1 MKFCRRP
8 LIVAVY
14 TALLFPLY
22 SQAQLYNYSY
32 TDTRGT
38 KVNAEPTREYLNPGS
53 AITLNLISGLDRY
66 ERVTVT
72 RSSDN
77 VQMFQSVTGLVTVAD
92 RITAA
97 DGSEYYGKSM
107 TLPVLGE
114 GTFSLKSETLDNK
127 SNVVATT
134 SYSFSIDITP
144 PVLPDPMQWIRAGFQ
159 YGSLDIFGDRT
170 ATQAISL
177 SNVSDARSGL
187 DKAEWFAIDSS
198 GVRRTVNA
206 QLNAL
211 TGVVQALA
219 AVAAGSTVAPVSPA
233 YYTVGFRVYDKAG
246 NWTETSHRSGIDRTI
261 PSYIQHQVR
270 NAKTGVWEDYVPGM
284 TIFENPVKF
293 RYKRLK
299 SDSTNF
305 NGTDFGWVDQITN
318 SDNTYFYTEATVS
331 YPETYMYYELHT
343 KAGLNVNLQYKTL
356 KFTPGN
362 GVAEAPRYLS
372 GQYHFRDA
380 NTWTSSDI
388 VRFTGPDCVDLGSVN
403 VEPRSYV
410 QTATIVGIGSC
421 NVSVGESSCQVS
433 MNYCKTSGKGYVPY
447 QIHIRGTGSYANLGG
462 LQSHFY
468 TYWDMNA
475 PVINSIVS
483 SPLDKTVVMLVTDS
497 DVTNDWT
504 NYMWAT
510 NIFNLTLK
518 DTSNKVSTLSPKNVT
533 VLNYQLK
540 QVTFDY
546 SALPSG
552 KYTATGAAT
561 DTYNNTAELTL
572 SNTIL
577 HDVTPPVV
585 DISFEGKQADGAL
598 VKGLENLVITLADDM
613 TKASLKSITLSGGP
627 TSDKVSVG
635 WYSQGTDK
643 YGLNYPRIFPA
654 TDDADSYQLT
664 AVAVDEAGNT
674 TTKVSRFRYV
684 PNNLIEFN
692 TLKTLAV
699 GMGLKTSD
707 NQPLAY
713 LRTNSIRKKDGSLIT
728 GAQTGTLTVRKDAA
742 FAVSMNGVAVVPGDS
757 KDITIDFGQ
766 GDGVL
771 IPIFPATSGNVGESS
786 FMIELP
792 QIQ

>member
-1 MKFCRRP
+1 MKLSPRP
-8 LIVAVY
+8 LIAAVY
-14 TALLFPLY
+14 AALMFPLY
-22 SQAQLYNYSY
+22 GQAQLYNYSY

-38 KVNAEPTREYLNPGS
+38 KVNAEPSREYLNPGS

-77 VQMFQSVTGLVTVAD
+77 VQMFRSVTDLVTVAD

-97 DGSEYYGKSM
+97 DGSEYYGKSIK
-107 TLPVLGE
+107 LPVLGE
-114 GTFSLKSETLDNK
+114 GTFALKSETLDNK
-127 SNVVATT
+127 SNVVAST
-134 SYSFSIDITP
+134 SYAFSIDTTP

-177 SNVSDARSGL
+177 LNVSDARSGL
-187 DKAEWFAIDSS
+187 HKAEWFAIDSN
-198 GVRRTVNA
+198 GVRRSVDA
-206 QLNAL
+206 QLNSL
-211 TGVVQALA
+211 TGGGQALA

-246 NWTETSHRSGIDRTI
+246 NWTETSHRSGIDRTV

-284 TIFENPVKF
+284 TIYENPVKF
-293 RYKRLK
+293 RFKRLK

-305 NGTDFGWVDQITN
+305 NGTDFGWIDQITN
-318 SDNTYFYTEATVS
+318 SDSTYFYTEVTVS
-331 YPETYMYYELHT
+331 YPETYVYYERFT
-343 KAGLNVNLQYKTL
+343 KAGLNNNINYSTL
-356 KFTPGN
+356 KFTLGS
-362 GVAEAPRYLS
+362 GVPEAPRYLS
-372 GQYHFRDA
+372 GQFHFKKG
-380 NTWTSSDI
+380 NSWTPTDI
-388 VRFTGPDCVDLGSVN
+388 VRFTGPDCVDMGRVN
-403 VEPRSYV
+403 VEPRPYV
-410 QTATIVGIGSC
+410 QTATIIGLGSC
-421 NVSVGESSCQVS
+421 NVAVGESSCLVS
-433 MNYCKTSGKGYVPY
+433 MDYCKTSGKGYSPY
-447 QIHIRGTGSYANLGG
+447 QIHMKGTGTYANLGG

-468 TYWDMNA
+468 TYWDMNP

-483 SPLDKTVVMLVTDS
+483 NPLDKTVVMLVTDS

-504 NYMWAT
+504 TYMWAT
-510 NIFNLTLK
+510 NIFNLSLK
-518 DTSNKVSTLSPKNVT
+518 DTSNKVTTLSPKSVA

-546 SALPSG
+546 SKLPSG

-561 DTYNNTAELTL
+561 DTYNNTAELKL
-572 SNTIL
+572 SSTIL

-585 DISFEGKQADGAL
+585 GIIFEGKPADGSL
-598 VKGLENLVITLADDM
+598 VKGLENLVITLSDDM
-613 TKASLKSITLSGGP
+613 TKASLKNITLSGGP

-654 TDDADSYQLT
+654 TDDASSYLLT
-664 AVAVDEAGNT
+664 VVAMDEAGNA
-674 TTKVSRFRYV
+674 TTKTSRFRYV

-692 TLKTLAV
+692 TIKTLAV

-728 GAQTGTLTVRKDAA
+728 GVQTGTLTVRKDAA
-742 FAVSMNGVAVVPGDS
+742 FAVSMNGVTVVPGDS
-757 KDITIDFGQ
+757 KDISIDFGK

-771 IPIFPATSGNVGESS
+771 IPIFSATSGNVGESS

>member
-1 MKFCRRP
+1 MKFYRGP
-8 LIVAVY
+8 LFAAVY
-14 TALLFPLY
+14 AALLFPLY
-22 SQAQLYNYSY
+22 GQAQLFNYSY

-38 KVNAEPTREYLNPGS
+38 KVNAEPSREYLNPGS

-107 TLPVLGE
+107 ALPVLGE

-134 SYSFSIDITP
+134 SYTFNIDTTP
-144 PVLPDPMQWIRAGFQ
+144 PVLPDPMQWIRSGLQ
-159 YGSLDIFGDRT
+159 YGSFDVFGDRG
-170 ATQAISL
+170 ATQTISL
-177 SNVSDARSGL
+177 SNVSDAKSGL
-187 DKAEWFAIDSS
+187 DKAEWFAVDSN
-198 GVRRTVNA
+198 GIRRTVNA
-206 QLNAL
+206 QLNSL

-261 PSYIQHQVR
+261 PTYIQYQVL

-284 TIFENPVKF
+284 TIYENPVKF
-293 RYKRLK
+293 RFKRLK

-305 NGTDFGWVDQITN
+305 NGTEFGWVDQITN
-318 SDNTYFYTEATVS
+318 TDNTNFYTEVAVS
-331 YPETYMYYELHT
+331 YPETYVYYELYT
-343 KAGLNVNLQYKTL
+343 KAGLNIAFRYNSL
-356 KFTPGN
+356 KFTVGS
-362 GVAEAPRYLS
+362 GVVEAPRYLS
-372 GQYHFRDA
+372 GQYHSRDS
-380 NTWTSSDI
+380 NTWTPTDT
-388 VRFTGPDCVDLGSVN
+388 VRFTEPDCIDMGRVN
-403 VEPRSYV
+403 VEPRPYV
-410 QTATIVGIGSC
+410 QTATIIGIGSC
-421 NVSVGESSCQVS
+421 DIAVGESSCQVS

-447 QIHIRGTGSYANLGG
+447 QIHVRGTGTYANLGG

-468 TYWDMNA
+468 TYWDMNP

-483 SPLDKTVVMLVTDS
+483 NPLDKTVVMLVTDS

-504 NYMWAT
+504 SYMWAT
-510 NIFNLTLK
+510 NIFNLALK
-518 DTSNKVSTLSPKNVT
+518 DERNKVTTLSPKSVA

-546 SALPSG
+546 SALDSG

-561 DTYNNTAELTL
+561 DTYNNTAELML
-572 SNTIL
+572 SSTIL
-577 HDVTPPVV
+577 HDVTPPGVS
-585 DISFEGKQADGAL
+585 ISFEGKPADGAL
-598 VKGLENLVITLADDM
+598 VKGLENLVITLTDDM
-613 TKASLKSITLSGGP
+613 TKATLKSITLSGGP

-635 WYSQGTDK
+635 WYSQGADK

-654 TDDADSYQLT
+654 TDDADSYLLT
-664 AVAVDEAGNT
+664 AVAMDEAGNS
-674 TTKVSRFRYV
+674 TTKSSRFRYV

-692 TLKTLAV
+692 TIKTLAV

-728 GAQTGTLTVRKDAA
+728 GVQTGTLTVRKDAA
-742 FAVSMNGVAVVPGDS
+742 FAVSMNGSTVVPGDS

-766 GDGVL
+766 GDGIL